1 MESAKSVVT
10 SKFQTTIPKR
20 IRENMNLSV
29 SDTLDWEIENEKIV
43 VRTIKN
49 NFLTYR
55 NAIKTGPGS
64 IGDDITV
71 AREQRAKKYR

>member
-20 IRENMNLSV
+20 IRENMNLAV

-49 NFLTYR
+49 NFLTHR
-55 NAIKTGPGS
+55 NAIRTGPGS
-64 IGDDITV
+64 IDDDITF
-71 AREQRAKKYR
+71 AKEQRVKKYR